1 MASIGVGEDNLI
13 LTVIDDGSMMSEVVG
28 TDDTKYPLIILCQNT
43 VQPFEI
49 GSGKTIVATGQTI
62 QVE

>member
-28 TDDTKYPLIILCQNT
+28 TDDAKYPLIILCQNI
-43 VQPFEI
+43 VQSFKI
-49 GSGKTIVATGQTI
+49 GSGKLIVASGQTI